1 MNLVT
6 LQQSTFLRR
15 AYRGCK
21 LHHVSNWMLGMF
33 PYIRKHN
40 SIVTR
45 AKRTEHVSLGMEIFD
60 GNNYPLDLLP
70 DNLQSVADIGCNVG
84 YFTCMLASKYGKNLR
99 GIMVDANP
107 HVLKEARWHRDE
119 NELHGIEIIEGIV
132 GSKSNEFYVFEAD
145 TCSASRLG
153 EQQAADL
160 KRFTKTQCRVI
171 DFESESRSVWTNTR
185 CDVLKVDIEGA
196 ELDFLRSC
204 PTFLRLVDNA
214 FIEWHEQ
221 YEVSLQDVN
230 TLMESAG
237 LMYVKTISKTGT
249 NGTAFY
255 KRKSK

>member
-6 LQQSTFLRR
+6 LHQNNFLRR

-21 LHHVSNWMLGMF
+21 LHLVSNWMLGIF

-60 GNNYPLDLLP
+60 GDNYPLDLLP
-70 DNLQSVADIGCNVG
+70 DKIQSVADIGCNVG

-107 HVLKEARWHRDE
+107 EVIKEARWHCAE
-119 NELHGIEIIEGIV
+119 NQLSGIEVVEGIV
-132 GSKSNEFYVFEAD
+132 GSKSDEFYVFEAD

-153 EQQAADL
+153 EQQTADL
-160 KRFTKTQCRVI
+160 KRFTKTHGRLI
-171 DFESESRSVWTNTR
+171 DFESECRSMWKNTR

-196 ELDFLRSC
+196 ELEFLRSC
-204 PTFLRLVDNA
+204 PTFLGLVDNA

-221 YEVSLQDVN
+221 YDVSLQDVN
-230 TLMESAG
+230 TIMESAG